1 MATGDGSTLEIR
13 IPGLNIPMKF
23 ADWVHDRLFGT
34 MELGNGDTVPLD
46 AFASGPG
53 QQIQGGGRGIT
64 HADSNLTR
72 AGTNG
77 LQSGYEA
84 IIYSVQAEI
93 KDVGYSAGVPALGD
107 PRVEASVA
115 QLHDLYT
122 KGFCSFQYNGKNCAE
137 GRLPVF
143 PQGHGMCVVSN
154 VTGQE
159 VALNGNPSPRDQ
171 VALVMPIW
179 LKPNIGFSFFFEPVV
194 ALLINQTFVYNG
206 VTYTGGTAANYLDLQ
221 VTLEGLIKRPVR

>member
-1 MATGDGSTLEIR
+1 MATGDGSTLEIK
-13 IPGLNIPMKF
+13 IPGLGVPVKF
-23 ADWVHDRLFGT
+23 ADWVHDRLYGT
-34 MELGNGDTVPLD
+34 CEFANGDTVQLD
-46 AFASGPG
+46 VFSAGPG
-53 QQIQGGGRGIT
+53 QQVPGGGRMT
-64 HADSNLTR
+64 TNVDLNLTR

-84 IIYSVQAEI
+84 IIYSIQAEV
-93 KDVGYSAGVPALGD
+93 KDVGFTAGTAALTD

-122 KGFCSFQYNGKNCAE
+122 KLFCYMQYNQKSVAE

-143 PQGHGMCVVSN
+143 PQGHGMYVVSN

-159 VALNGNPSPRDQ
+159 VALNGLPSPRDQ
-171 VALVMPIW
+171 IALVMPIW
-179 LKPNIGFSFFFEPVV
+179 LKPNIGFSFFAQPVV
-194 ALLINQTFVYNG
+194 ALTINQAFAYGG
-206 VTYTGGTAANYLDLQ
+206 VNYTANYLDLQ

>member
-1 MATGDGSTLEIR
+1 MATGDGSTLEIK
-13 IPGLNIPMKF
+13 IPGLGVPVKF

-34 MELGNGDTVPLD
+34 MELGNGDTTILD

-53 QQIQGGGRGIT
+53 QVIQGGARGMT
-64 HADSNLTR
+64 HVDTNLTR

-84 IIYSVQAEI
+84 IIYSIQAEV
-93 KDVGYSAGVPALGD
+93 KDVGFSAGNPALAD
-107 PRVEASVA
+107 PRVECSVA

-122 KGFCSFQYNGKNCAE
+122 KGFCSMSYNQKNVAE

-143 PQGHGMCVVSN
+143 PQGHGMHVVSN

-159 VALNGNPSPRDQ
+159 VALNGIPSPRDQ

-194 ALLINQTFVYNG
+194 ALLINQAFAYGG
-206 VTYTGGTAANYLDLQ
+206 VNYTANYLDLQ
-221 VTLEGLIKRPVR
+221 ITLEGLIKRPVR

>member
-1 MATGDGSTLEIR
+1 MATGDGSTLEIK
-13 IPGLNIPMKF
+13 IPGLGVPVKF

-34 MELGNGDTVPLD
+34 MQLSNGTTVVLD

-53 QQIQGGGRGIT
+53 QIIQGGGRGLT
-64 HADSNLTR
+64 HVDTNLTR

-84 IIYSVQAEI
+84 IIYSIQAEV
-93 KDVGYSAGVPALGD
+93 KDVGFAAGGVAAAALLD

-122 KGFCSFQYNGKNCAE
+122 KGFCSMSYNQKNVAE

-143 PQGHGMCVVSN
+143 PQGHGMYVVSN

-159 VALNGNPSPRDQ
+159 VALNGLPSPRDQ
-171 VALVMPIW
+171 VALVMPVW

-194 ALLINQTFVYNG
+194 ALTITQAFAYGG
-206 VTYTGGTAANYLDLQ
+206 VNYVANYLDLQ